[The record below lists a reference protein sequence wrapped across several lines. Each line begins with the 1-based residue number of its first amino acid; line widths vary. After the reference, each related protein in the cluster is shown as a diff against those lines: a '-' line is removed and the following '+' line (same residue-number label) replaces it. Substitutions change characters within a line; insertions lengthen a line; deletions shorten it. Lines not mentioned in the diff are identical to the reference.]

1 MNEQEIEI
9 NESTAEKNIEK
20 YIQYQD
26 DFFPIKIELIT
37 EIKRRN
43 RP

>member
-9 NESTAEKNIEK
+9 NESTPEKNIEK

-26 DFFPIKIELIT
+26 EFFHVKIELIT
-37 EIKRRN
+37 ER
-43 RP
+43 